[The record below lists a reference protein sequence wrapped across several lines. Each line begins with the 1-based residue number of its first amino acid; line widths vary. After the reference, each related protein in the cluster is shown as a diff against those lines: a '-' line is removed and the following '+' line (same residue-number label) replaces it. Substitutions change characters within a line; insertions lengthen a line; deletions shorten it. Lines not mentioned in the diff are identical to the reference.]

1 MEKLEKVVLFVD
13 EVSDKYDVTFSL
25 GKSFYD
31 AKEDL
36 TVDEVIKISDELM
49 YKNKKKYKD
58 SLRDRYTGGFLWL
71 IRLFLKEIPNS
82 VT

>member
-1 MEKLEKVVLFVD
+1 MKC
-13 EVSDKYDVTFSL
+13 L

-58 SLRDRYTGGFLWL
+58 SLRDRYTGGFL
-71 IRLFLKEIPNS
+71 
-82 VT
+82 